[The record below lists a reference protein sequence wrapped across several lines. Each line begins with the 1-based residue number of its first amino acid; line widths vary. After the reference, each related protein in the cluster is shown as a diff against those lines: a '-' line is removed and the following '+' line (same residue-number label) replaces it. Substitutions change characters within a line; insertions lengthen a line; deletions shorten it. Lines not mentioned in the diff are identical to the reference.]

1 MNNAMESHGMKQMSW
16 RWPAGLVKA
25 ACALVAVALAMAVW
39 GVSATSAQAQSLR
52 DTVRDTVPLVQP
64 SLSGEAEP
72 PGAKVPGRTR
82 TIGWEQ
88 LIPAGWDPYKDLRAL
103 NLDALDDND
112 PRAEEALQKMRKMW
126 DNAPINPLVLGQS
139 VRLPGYVVPL
149 EDLEGGIK
157 EFLLVPYFGA
167 CVHSPPPPAN
177 QIVHV
182 LLSKPDKKLRLM
194 DVVWVSGP
202 LSATK
207 TDSHMGVASYRI
219 DAKALKP
226 FLD

>member
-1 MNNAMESHGMKQMSW
+1 MKQVARCWSVSVLL
-16 RWPAGLVKA
+16 PALW
-25 ACALVAVALAMAVW
+25 VW
-39 GVSATSAQAQSLR
+39 GAQAQSIR
-52 DTVRDTVPLVQP
+52 ETVRETVPQVQP
-64 SLSGEAEP
+64 ALSAEAPP
-72 PGAKVPGRTR
+72 PGASVPGRTR

-88 LIPAGWDPYKDLRAL
+88 LIPAGWDPYKDLKAL
-103 NLDALDDND
+103 NLDTLKDND
-112 PRAEEALQKMRKMW
+112 PKAEEALKKMRQMW
-126 DNAPINPLVLGQS
+126 DNAPINPLILGQS

-149 EDLEGGIK
+149 EDLATGIK

-182 LLSKPDKKLRLM
+182 LLDKPAKNLRLM

-202 LSATK
+202 LSGTK

-219 DAKALKP
+219 DAKAVTPYQDKKR
-226 FLD
+226 

>member
-1 MNNAMESHGMKQMSW
+1 
-16 RWPAGLVKA
+16 L
-25 ACALVAVALAMAVW
+25 LLAMWWVW
-39 GVSATSAQAQSLR
+39 GAQAQSLR
-52 DTVRDTVPLVQP
+52 DTVRDTVPQVQP
-64 SLSGEAEP
+64 ALSAEAP
-72 PGAKVPGRTR
+72 PPSASVPGSTR

-88 LIPAGWDPYKDLRAL
+88 LIPAGWDPYKDLKAL
-103 NLDALDDND
+103 NLDTLKDND
-112 PRAEEALQKMRKMW
+112 PKAEEALKKMRKMW
-126 DNAPINPLVLGQS
+126 DNAPINPLILGQS

-149 EDLEGGIK
+149 EDLATGIK

-182 LLSKPDKKLRLM
+182 LLDKPNKRFRLM

-207 TDSHMGVASYRI
+207 NDSHMGVAGYRI
-219 DAKALKP
+219 DAKAITPYNEKK
-226 FLD
+226 

>member
-1 MNNAMESHGMKQMSW
+1 MKQVTRPGS
-16 RWPAGLVKA
+16 AGLLLA
-25 ACALVAVALAMAVW
+25 ALWAW
-39 GVSATSAQAQSLR
+39 GAQAQSLR
-52 DTVRDTVPLVQP
+52 DTVRETVPRVQP
-64 SLSGEAEP
+64 ALSADAAP
-72 PGAKVPGRTR
+72 PGSSVPGPTR

-88 LIPAGWDPYKDLRAL
+88 LIPAGWDPYKDLKAL
-103 NLDALDDND
+103 NLDKLQDND
-112 PRAEEALQKMRKMW
+112 PKAEEALKKMRKMW
-126 DNAPINPLVLGQS
+126 DNAPINPLILGQS

-149 EDLEGGIK
+149 EDLANGIK

-182 LLSKPDKKLRLM
+182 LLDKPAKNLRLM

-202 LSATK
+202 LSSTK

-219 DAKALKP
+219 DARAVTPYQEKNR
-226 FLD
+226 

>member
-1 MNNAMESHGMKQMSW
+1 MKQVTRSW
-16 RWPAGLVKA
+16 PVGL
-25 ACALVAVALAMAVW
+25 LLAMWWVW
-39 GVSATSAQAQSLR
+39 GAQAQSLR
-52 DTVRDTVPLVQP
+52 DTVRDTVPQVQP
-64 SLSGEAEP
+64 ALSAEAPP
-72 PGAKVPGRTR
+72 PGASVPGSTR

-88 LIPAGWDPYKDLRAL
+88 LIPAGWDPYKDLKAL
-103 NLDALDDND
+103 NLDTLKDND
-112 PRAEEALQKMRKMW
+112 PKAEEALKKMRKMW
-126 DNAPINPLVLGQS
+126 DNAPINPLILGQS

-149 EDLEGGIK
+149 EDLATGIK

-182 LLSKPDKKLRLM
+182 LLDKPNKRFRLM

-207 TDSHMGVASYRI
+207 TDSHMGVAGYRI
-219 DAKALKP
+219 DAKAITAFTEKK
-226 FLD
+226 

>member
-1 MNNAMESHGMKQMSW
+1 ML
-16 RWPAGLVKA
+16 PALW
-25 ACALVAVALAMAVW
+25 VW
-39 GVSATSAQAQSLR
+39 GAQAQSIR
-52 DTVRDTVPLVQP
+52 ETVRETVPQVQP
-64 SLSGEAEP
+64 ALSAEAP
-72 PGAKVPGRTR
+72 SPGASVSGAAR

-88 LIPAGWDPYKDLRAL
+88 LIPAGWDPYKDLKAL
-103 NLDALDDND
+103 NLDTLKDND
-112 PRAEEALQKMRKMW
+112 PKAEEALKKMRQMW
-126 DNAPINPLVLGQS
+126 DNAPINPLILGQS

-149 EDLEGGIK
+149 EDLATGIK

-182 LLSKPDKKLRLM
+182 LLDKPAKNLRLM

-202 LSATK
+202 MSGTK

-219 DAKALKP
+219 DAKAVTPYQDKKR
-226 FLD
+226 